1 MVHTVAIHWR
11 FIYGTEA
18 PIIRPPDAK
27 SWLIGKDS
35 DAWKDWRQKEIGVGE
50 MRRLDSITNSMDMN
64 LSKLQE
70 TVKNREP
77 VVLQSMGLQRV
88 GYDLGTEQQQ
98 RINKL
103 V

>member
-1 MVHTVAIHWR
+1 MLW
-11 FIYGTEA
+11 
-18 PIIRPPDAK
+18 PSDAK
-27 SWLIGKDS
+27 SDS
-35 DAWKDWRQKEIGVGE
+35 LENILMLERLKAKGE
-50 MRRLDSITNSMDMN
+50 VRRKRVRRLDSITNSMDMN

>member
-1 MVHTVAIHWR
+1 
-11 FIYGTEA
+11 
-18 PIIRPPDAK
+18 
-27 SWLIGKDS
+27 
-35 DAWKDWRQKEIGVGE
+35 

-64 LSKLQE
+64 LSKLQK

-77 VVLQSMGLQRV
+77 VMLQSMGLQRV

>member
-1 MVHTVAIHWR
+1 MKSR
-11 FIYGTEA
+11 L
-18 PIIRPPDAK
+18 IRKDLD
-27 SWLIGKDS
+27 SGKDC
-35 DAWKDWRQKEIGVGE
+35 RQKEKRVAEGE
-50 MRRLDSITNSMDMN
+50 MVGCITNSMDMN

-77 VVLQSMGLQRV
+77 VMLQSMGLQRV